1 MNMWL
6 KQILI
11 TLCALGMVAMST
23 VAQGLINIRHY
34 SVKDGLSQN
43 TVQSVLQD
51 KDGYIWLATWNG
63 LEKFDGYTFKNYKTY
78 PTDKVKLKYNR
89 LLKLVQGGNHTLLC
103 ESYDNRIYLF
113 DIHIMRF
120 PGSIIVGTKK
130 VRSSSLLVTMNSNKF

>member
-63 LEKFDGYTFKNYKTY
+63 LEKFDGYTFKNYKAY
-78 PTDKVKLKYNR
+78 PETDV
-89 LLKLVQGGNHTLLC
+89 H
-103 ESYDNRIYLF
+103 
-113 DIHIMRF
+113 
-120 PGSIIVGTKK
+120 
-130 VRSSSLLVTMNSNKF
+130 